1 MEMKMGRKSKKIKQ
15 KPIIGIFCEG
25 KSEKQYLTMLK
36 QKYRS
41 TNVKIE
47 IVDAGL
53 SGKKLVEK
61 AIKSRKHKKFDA
73 VYVVFDRDDHKK
85 EELRACSK
93 LAKTNNV
100 NIIFSSID
108 FEIWI
113 LMHFEP
119 VFRRY
124 TRPELVTR
132 LSKEK
137 YFNQD
142 YSRFKG
148 NSYRS
153 YIFDKV
159 ENTMNNATKLY
170 KKNSNWIEDDP
181 FTNIHIYLPRIF
193 DIK

>member
-1 MEMKMGRKSKKIKQ
+1 MGRKSKKIKQ
-15 KPIIGIFCEG
+15 KPTIGIFCEG

-41 TNVKIE
+41 TNVKVE

-53 SGKKLVEK
+53 SGKRLIEK
-61 AIKSRKHKKFDA
+61 TIKSRKHDKYDE
-73 VYVVFDRDDHKK
+73 VYVVFDRDEHKR
-85 EELRACSK
+85 EELQNCGK
-93 LAKTNNV
+93 LAKDENI

-119 VFRRY
+119 VFRTY
-124 TRPELVTR
+124 TRPELVAI

-142 YSRFKG
+142 YKRFKG
-148 NSYRS
+148 SSYRN

-159 ENTMNNATKLY
+159 DDAMNNASNLY
-170 KKNSNWIEDDP
+170 KRHSNWIDDDP
-181 FTNIHIYLPRIF
+181 FTNMHIYLPKIF
-193 DIK
+193 DT